1 MTEKMMKFKQG
12 FGMKGRKSIGIKGG
26 KSEWRGQWRK
36 GEGRIIEKGYEK
48 RKEEGKEKGTKERE
62 REENTM

>member
-1 MTEKMMKFKQG
+1 
-12 FGMKGRKSIGIKGG
+12 MKGRKSIGIKGK